1 MLFELTKKF
10 YLAGLALLLICLHA
24 NAAKVDTVVT
34 HSNVMNRVIK
44 AVVIRPDNYN
54 KKVKYP
60 VLYLLHG
67 FSGNYSDWVKK
78 APNVIPLA
86 DKYHCLIVCPDGNF
100 ASWYFDSPM
109 SKEWQYE
116 TYVSAELVSW
126 VDHHYSTIADRSG
139 RAITGLSMGGHGAL
153 FLAIRHQDIYGA
165 VGSMSGCVDLIPFS
179 KSFGISQVLGE
190 YESNPQR
197 WKDNSVINM
206 LDQIKPNSLS
216 IIFDCGYSDG
226 FYPSNMEMHN
236 RLVKMKVPHDF
247 IVRDGGHTW
256 EYWGNSVVYQMLFF
270 SRHLSGWEGQKSLSG
285 SK

>member
-1 MLFELTKKF
+1 MFEITKKF
-10 YLAGLALLLICLHA
+10 FLAGLALVLTCPSA
-24 NAAKVDTVVT
+24 KAAKVDTVMT
-34 HSNVMNRVIK
+34 HSDLMNKDIK
-44 AVVIRPDNYN
+44 AVVITPDHYN
-54 KKVKYP
+54 KNHKYP

-86 DKYHCLIVCPDGNF
+86 DQYNCLIVCPDGNF
-100 ASWYFDSPM
+100 ATWYFDSPM

-116 TYVSAELVSW
+116 TYVAKEIVSW

-153 FLAIRHQDIYGA
+153 YLAIRHQDTFAA

-206 LDQIKPNSLS
+206 LNQIKPNSLA
-216 IIFDCGYSDG
+216 ITFDCGYSDG
-226 FYPSNMEMHN
+226 FYASNMEMHN
-236 RLVKMKVPHDF
+236 RLVKMQMPHDF
-247 IVRDGGHTW
+247 TVRDGGHSW
-256 EYWGNSVVYQMLFF
+256 EYWGNSIVYQMLFF
-270 SRHLSGWEGQKSLSG
+270 SRHLPGMQSQKRPSG

>member
-1 MLFELTKKF
+1 
-10 YLAGLALLLICLHA
+10 
-24 NAAKVDTVVT
+24 
-34 HSNVMNRVIK
+34 
-44 AVVIRPDNYN
+44 
-54 KKVKYP
+54 

-86 DKYHCLIVCPDGNF
+86 DQYHCLIVCADGNF
-100 ASWYFDSPM
+100 ATWYFDSPM

-116 TYVSAELVSW
+116 TYVGVELVSW
-126 VDHHYSTIADRSG
+126 IDQHYNTIADRSG

-153 FLAIRHQDIYGA
+153 YLAIRHQATFGA

-179 KSFGISQVLGE
+179 RNFGISQVLGD

-216 IIFDCGYSDG
+216 IIFDCGVSDP
-226 FYPSNMEMHN
+226 FYNSNIEMHN
-236 RLVKMKVPHDF
+236 KLVKMKIAHDF
-247 IVRDGGHTW
+247 TARDGGHTW
-256 EYWGNSVVYQMLFF
+256 EYWGNSIVYQTLFF
-270 SRHLSGWEGQKSLSG
+270 SRHLSGWVAKMG
-285 SK
+285 SIGTK